1 MLARLQGVAEQ
12 LQNSIAEHS
21 HLESSAAP
29 LELHSALRYAHKIA
43 YTSFAP
49 LGHDPSSPLPQHFRP
64 PNPQEWQLRASQLH
78 QYQAE
83 CNQKQVQAQ
92 AAATTAHIEAS
103 QSPAV
108 VVSAQMPLGL
118 KLPPMPKG
126 WKPGM
131 PIPGLD
137 ESLLVGATDPQNA
150 MPSQAVLDSLQ
161 PQAASVSTQPAATT
175 DVLAP
180 SINKS
185 PSAELHVQPGAA
197 LRPAPFIPDFVL
209 NPSLEAVEEE
219 YSSSDY
225 DEEDV

>member
-1 MLARLQGVAEQ
+1 MPHFLVFSFPACLYGLTSNLVLQVNPAC
-12 LQNSIAEHS
+12 N
-21 HLESSAAP
+21 AA
-29 LELHSALRYAHKIA
+29 
-43 YTSFAP
+43 F
-49 LGHDPSSPLPQHFRP
+49 D
-64 PNPQEWQLRASQLH
+64 SQRDRIGD
-78 QYQAE
+78 A
-83 CNQKQVQAQ
+83 
-92 AAATTAHIEAS
+92 
-103 QSPAV
+103 
-108 VVSAQMPLGL
+108 
-118 KLPPMPKG
+118 
-126 WKPGM
+126 
-131 PIPGLD
+131 GLD
-137 ESLLVGATDPQNA
+137 ELLLVGATDPQNA